1 MSWKVFKLARIGC
14 LGRTLLATAMIILVS
29 AGPSLANCA
38 SFPKVPWW
46 SNLNHESVHKYVAV
60 KHGGDWNS
68 YIKKW
73 EDQYEKIKDIHE
85 RGSSIIVSK
94 DKVRITGDA
103 LESYLD
109 KVRQRLEIDRCLAA
123 EHMAGRHAVDK
134 ASESSKSSVSSIS
147 VMSGMNSDAAV
158 GKQKAHDAGCVKCHG
173 TDGAS
178 VHPGVPNLAGQNDLY
193 IVKQL
198 MEFHKPRAKPGEPLG
213 AVERHNRMMD
223 NRAAALSEPD
233 MWNLA
238 AFFSGLSCTS
248 DSHNEVAISRPV
260 QAIPC
265 IECHGGGGKSV
276 FPEVPNLAGQKK
288 LYLAKQLKAFRHSAV
303 ADTRG
308 TMKDE
313 RYNYLMAAEAKDLS
327 DSDIDDLAG
336 YFSSQACN

>member
-1 MSWKVFKLARIGC
+1 MARIGRFGSTLFVAAIVV
-14 LGRTLLATAMIILVS
+14 LGS

-46 SNLNHESVHKYVAV
+46 NNLNHESVHKYVSV
-60 KHGGDWNS
+60 KHGGDWNG

-73 EDQYEKIKDIHE
+73 EDQYEKIKDIYE

-94 DKVRITGDA
+94 DKVRIAGDE
-103 LESYLD
+103 LQSYLD
-109 KVRQRLEIDRCLAA
+109 KVRQRLEIDRCLAE
-123 EHMAGRHAVDK
+123 EHMAGKHVVDK
-134 ASESSKSSVSSIS
+134 APEQSNARVTGAS
-147 VMSGMNSDAAV
+147 VMNEMKSDAAV

-173 TDGAS
+173 AAGGS
-178 VHPGVPNLAGQNDLY
+178 VHPGVPNLASQNDLY

-198 MEFHKPRAKPGEPLG
+198 MEFHKPRAKPGESLG

-238 AFFSGLSCTS
+238 AFFSGLSCKS
-248 DSHNEVAISRPV
+248 DNQNEVAISRPAS
-260 QAIPC
+260 AIPC
-265 IECHGGGGKSV
+265 IQCHGGAGRSV

-288 LYLAKQLKAFRHSAV
+288 LYLARQLKAFRHSAV
-303 ADTRG
+303 ADARG

-313 RYNYLMAAEAKDLS
+313 RYNYLMAAEAKNLS

-336 YFSSQACN
+336 YFSSLACN